1 MFNLMT
7 PIRNPFAR
15 DRFGSGLGTALCLML
30 ASLLLSCPFTLK
42 AETVCGP
49 EVKQHVAELLS
60 EAMSLPEE
68 EKAKV
73 EMEIYQQYQYCADD
87 VSAAKSTALDSN
99 FYLAVKQCG
108 ARVSQLG
115 SLYYEEMS
123 CCGYDP
129 QRRQFG
135 CPVKVKQTF
144 GFGGAP
150 LPGSREYVLHC
161 VADATGNLVPVGR
174 DSVHLANEMLGNNPT
189 WQFAVITNA
198 HRNLQTIYPM
208 NGGTR
213 RARSILSWG
222 FEPTS
227 CNFQPIW
234 GNALNYHIR
243 LDQ

>member
-1 MFNLMT
+1 MLVNL
-7 PIRNPFAR
+7 
-15 DRFGSGLGTALCLML
+15 ALIGDL
-30 ASLLLSCPFTLK
+30 AMKNLVIIFTLLILTMLITSNATAK
-42 AETVCGP
+42 TICGP
-49 EVKQHVAELLS
+49 EIKQQVAEKLSSLATLPSDVKQAAEAELYK
-60 EAMSLPEE
+60 EFA
-68 EKAKV
+68 
-73 EMEIYQQYQYCADD
+73 YCIDD
-87 VSAAKSTALDSN
+87 SAADSTDITRFKEA
-99 FYLAVKQCG
+99 ARQCG
-108 ARVSQLG
+108 AEISQVG
-115 SLYYEEMS
+115 SLFYEEMS

-161 VADATGNLVPVGR
+161 VADTSGTLVPVGR
-174 DSVHLANEMLGNNPT
+174 DSVHLANEMLGANPS
-189 WQFAVITNA
+189 WQFAVIANA
-198 HRNLQTIYPM
+198 NNNLNSVYPM
-208 NGGTR
+208 NGETR

-234 GNALNYHIR
+234 GNALNYKIR